1 MQPHN
6 PIRIQLVE
14 DHSIVRAGLRMLIE
28 SHPGLIVVGEAAN
41 GAEALALAES
51 RQPDIILLDLGLGQE
66 SGLDLLPR
74 LQSVAGRARVIL
86 LTGVRDPE
94 QHRRAV
100 RLGAMGVVL
109 KEEAAQVL
117 LDAVQKV
124 HAGEV
129 WLDPSMVASMLGGG
143 PNRLAERA
151 RVRDHCAA
159 VPGDVK
165 QAGGEPVIDQR
176 SDGALPPGAHLPEAG
191 RGRPPRA
198 GDLRLPPR
206 AGQTEVDPPR
216 VGTLAHRTHP
226 ESCLHAPYPGY
237 TSPDGAT

>member
-1 MQPHN
+1 MQTPN

-28 SHPGLIVVGEAAN
+28 SHPGLTVVGEAAN

-129 WLDPSMVASMLGGG
+129 WLDPSMVASMLGELSR
-143 PNRLAERA
+143 PRE
-151 RVRDHCAA
+151 VEKPD
-159 VPGDVK
+159 
-165 QAGGEPVIDQR
+165 
-176 SDGALPPGAHLPEAG
+176 PEAARIASLSERECEIIALLCQG
-191 RGRPPRA
+191 
-198 GDLRLPPR
+198 LPNKQV
-206 AGQTEVDPPR
+206 AGQLSISEVTVR
-216 VGTLAHRTHP
+216 YHLGHIYQKLGVEGRLELVIYAFRHGLAKP
-226 ESCLHAPYPGY
+226 K
-237 TSPDGAT
+237 

>member
-1 MQPHN
+1 MQPPN

-129 WLDPSMVASMLGGG
+129 WLDPSMVASMLGELSR
-143 PNRLAERA
+143 PRDAEKP
-151 RVRDHCAA
+151 D
-159 VPGDVK
+159 
-165 QAGGEPVIDQR
+165 
-176 SDGALPPGAHLPEAG
+176 PEAAKLASLSERECEIIALLCQGMPNKQVASELSISEVTVRYHLGHIYQKLGVEG
-191 RGRPPRA
+191 RLELVIYAFRHG
-198 GDLRLPPR
+198 
-206 AGQTEVDPPR
+206 
-216 VGTLAHRTHP
+216 LAKP
-226 ESCLHAPYPGY
+226 K
-237 TSPDGAT
+237 

>member
-1 MQPHN
+1 MQPPN

-28 SHPGLIVVGEAAN
+28 SHPGLSVVGEAAN

-51 RQPDIILLDLGLGQE
+51 QQPDIILLDLGLGEE

-74 LQSVAGRARVIL
+74 LHSVAGRARVIL

-129 WLDPSMVASMLGGG
+129 WLDPSMVASMLGELSR
-143 PNRLAERA
+143 PRDAEKP
-151 RVRDHCAA
+151 D
-159 VPGDVK
+159 
-165 QAGGEPVIDQR
+165 
-176 SDGALPPGAHLPEAG
+176 PEAARIASLSERECEIIALLCQGMSNKQVASKLSISEVTVRYHLGHIYRKLGVEG
-191 RGRPPRA
+191 RLELVIYAFRHG
-198 GDLRLPPR
+198 
-206 AGQTEVDPPR
+206 
-216 VGTLAHRTHP
+216 LAMP
-226 ESCLHAPYPGY
+226 K
-237 TSPDGAT
+237 